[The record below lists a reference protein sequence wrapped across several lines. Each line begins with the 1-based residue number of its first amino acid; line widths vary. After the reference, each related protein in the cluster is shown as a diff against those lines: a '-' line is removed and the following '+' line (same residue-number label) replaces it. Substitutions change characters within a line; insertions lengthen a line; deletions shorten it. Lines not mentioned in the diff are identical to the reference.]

1 MKDVGVL
8 MKKKKWWQKR
18 WIKVLM
24 IILAILLVGGGIFAW
39 KAGSII
45 NKITIKGGL
54 FKSLTHTISGV
65 GEQLKG
71 EKEGRINVLLLGM
84 RGENVVAGGLL
95 ADTVMVLSI
104 KPGQTEPPQV
114 ARISMISIPRD
125 LYVNNPGWGN
135 QTKINAVYAAGEENG
150 KVQGLEDMKKVVGE
164 ITGLPIHYSISM
176 NFKGFTELVDALG
189 GIEVDLK
196 EPFME
201 SIQFHEERACD
212 PNVFT
217 IPSGNWDIKKDH
229 MGRIKASYRLC
240 YPDPKYIECGGNF
253 EVPAGKSTLD
263 GKKALCYVRS
273 RKTSN
278 DFERARRQQYVI
290 DKIKEK
296 ALSVGTLSDF
306 SKINGILDSLGNN
319 VKTDMELWELTA
331 FYDLYK
337 KNPNPVVINKV
348 LDNSEEGLLY
358 NPPEN
363 KQIGYILL
371 PRGDNYDQIRQLFQ
385 NIFN

>member
-1 MKDVGVL
+1 MKDIGVL
-8 MKKKKWWQKR
+8 MEKKKWWQKR
-18 WIKVLM
+18 WVKIVLP
-24 IILAILLVGGGIFAW
+24 ILAVLLIGGGIFAW

-45 NKITIKGGL
+45 SKITIKGGL
-54 FKSLTHTISGV
+54 FKSLTHIIPGV
-65 GEQLKG
+65 GESLKG
-71 EKEGRINVLLLGM
+71 EKEGRINILLLAM
-84 RGENVVAGGLL
+84 RGENIPGGGLL
-95 ADTVMVLSI
+95 TDTIMVLSI
-104 KPGQTEPPQV
+104 KPGQLESQQASKV
-114 ARISMISIPRD
+114 SMISIPRD
-125 LYVNNPGWGN
+125 LYVNNSGWGN
-135 QTKINAVYAAGEENG
+135 QSKINAVYAAGEENG
-150 KVQGLEDMKKVVGE
+150 KAQGLKDMKKVISE
-164 ITGLPIHYSISM
+164 IIGLPIHYAISM

-196 EPFME
+196 EPFSE
-201 SIQFHEERACD
+201 TIQFREERVCD

-229 MGRIKASYRLC
+229 KGRIKASYKLC

-253 EVPAGKSTLD
+253 EVPAGNSTLN
-263 GKKALCYVRS
+263 GEKALCYVRS

-290 DKIKEK
+290 ERIKEK
-296 ALSVGTLSDF
+296 ALSIGTLSDF
-306 SKINGILDSLGNN
+306 SKINAILNSLGNN
-319 VKTDMELWELTA
+319 VKTDMQFWELTA

-337 KNPNPVVINKV
+337 NNPNPIVINKV

-363 KQIGYILL
+363 KQTGYILL
-371 PRGDNYDQIRQLFQ
+371 PQGDNYDRIRELFQ